1 MFNIF
6 AGVKDKRFIKHGT
19 ILLILGFL
27 AYYLYCITV
36 GEQVNLLTT
45 ILPAETGWAI
55 PDITN
60 ILTYGSLASVVLV
73 FIANTLFMKSDTK
86 KLMVGAAVIA
96 AVCFAGMGYSST
108 VASFGV
114 FFVTFFVLRVII
126 VVLQHGTNLMCNN
139 WWGANRGKALGI
151 CTIGAP
157 VASATF
163 VAMATAGQG
172 AGLKF
177 SGIYYI
183 IAVCVVVLAVLI
195 GAFFKSTPEQL
206 GLHVDGADVAPV
218 IEREAHGNMK
228 ISEVLKMGDSW
239 LVIISFGIFTF
250 GTTMITAFF
259 VTHMMSAGVD
269 ASYYL
274 PALSAGAIIGILLS
288 YLLGVIDDKW
298 GTPKASAVMGLLYIV
313 GFIAMY
319 LTQGN
324 NMGLIALAAVGY
336 AGITGAC
343 PNLNPSINT
352 YVYGRKNFLSA
363 TRVVMALQM
372 VLAAFANSY
381 MGYFVAAGKSGLAYL
396 IWTAAIVVAIVMVL
410 IVGRKPAYDSRQ
422 AALARGEKV

>member
-73 FIANTLFMKSDTK
+73 FIANTLFMKTDTK

-108 VASFGV
+108 AASFGV

-163 VAMATAGQG
+163 VGMATAGQG

-177 SGIYYI
+177 AGIYYI
-183 IAVCVVVLAVLI
+183 IAACVVVLAVLI

-206 GLHVDGADVAPV
+206 GLHVDGADAALSAG
-218 IEREAHGNMK
+218 REEHGNMK

-259 VTHMMSAGVD
+259 VTHMITAGVS

-274 PALSAGAIIGILLS
+274 PALSAGAIIGIPLS
-288 YLLGVIDDKW
+288 YLLGVVDDKW

-372 VLAAFANSY
+372 VIAAFANSY

-410 IVGRKPAYDSRQ
+410 IVGRKPAYDSRK
-422 AALARGEKV
+422 AAVARGGKA